1 MDREKRVPVAA
12 ELGLARLKE
21 LKNFQVVEG
30 DHDIRGWRVRVPEGT
45 VVGRVDELIVDQ
57 ADRKVRYV
65 EIEVDRKALNID
77 HNRHVLVPIG
87 AVGLNAEK
95 KDVLLER
102 LPLKGLAG
110 VPADERGPIAE
121 GQEVVVRKPV
131 TNDEIVIRKNTTG
144 EAEKRD

>member
-1 MDREKRVPVAA
+1 MDREKQIPVAA

-21 LKNFQVVEG
+21 LKNFEVLDG
-30 DHDIRGWRVRVPEGT
+30 DHDIRGWKVRAPEGT
-45 VVGRVDELIVDQ
+45 VVGKVDELIVDQ
-57 ADRKVRYV
+57 AERKVRYV
-65 EIEVDRKALNID
+65 EIELDRKALNID
-77 HNRHVLVPIG
+77 DNRHVLVPIE
-87 AVGLNAEK
+87 AVTLNAEK
-95 KDVLLER
+95 KDVMLER

-121 GQEVVVRKPV
+121 GQEVVVRKPL